1 MLLRNA
7 QKVKNA
13 RIICRPYDPGSNGV
27 SSMLAGLLRSKN
39 VAFRLIRAVGLDVAG
54 LLALVAQAV
63 TSSLLV
69 RAALGGMAAF
79 TAIVA
84 LLTGAAVTAHMTKS
98 SAREALWATLAI
110 AIATAAAVE
119 ASRPDLAIASNMA
132 SISALVA
139 LGSAAATTSSA
150 AAALVATGIPTAA

>member
-39 VAFRLIRAVGLDVAG
+39 VAFRLIGAIGLDVAG
-54 LLALVAQAV
+54 LLALVAQAI

-69 RAALGGMAAF
+69 GAALGRMAAL

-84 LLTGAAVTAHMTKS
+84 LLTGAAVTAHMTEPA
-98 SAREALWATLAI
+98 AREALWATLAV

-132 SISALVA
+132 SVSALVA
-139 LGSAAATTSSA
+139 LGPAATGSSA
-150 AAALVATGIPTAA
+150 AAALVSTGIPTAA